1 MKKDLTELVFILDR
15 SGSMSGLERDTIGGY
30 NSMMEKQRDEQG
42 EAFVTTVLFDDEI
55 EILHDRVNLRG
66 MVPITSNEY
75 FVRGTTALLDAMGK
89 TISKVG
95 NAQKHSPESE
105 RAEKVILVITT
116 DGMENA
122 SREYSYEKVR
132 KMVERQK
139 TKYGWEFIFLGA
151 NIDAVAEAR
160 RFGIAE
166 DRAARFNSDAK
177 GTALNYQVVGDAV
190 RELRSN
196 RTMERDW
203 KKRIE
208 DDYKDRGG
216 KE

>member
-15 SGSMSGLERDTIGGY
+15 SGSMSGLELDTIGGY
-30 NSMMEKQRDEQG
+30 NSMMEKQGAGHG
-42 EAFVTTVLFDDEI
+42 EVFVTTVLFDDEI
-55 EILHDRVNLRG
+55 EILHDRADLKV
-66 MVPITSNEY
+66 MAAITENEY

-89 TISKVG
+89 TISMVA
-95 NAQKHSPESE
+95 NVQKNLAGSE
-105 RAEKVILVITT
+105 RAEKVIIVITT

-122 SREYSYEKVR
+122 SREYSYEKIK

-139 TKYGWEFIFLGA
+139 AKYGWEFIFLGA
-151 NIDAVAEAR
+151 NIDAVAEAS
-160 RFGIAE
+160 RFGIEE

-177 GTALNYQVVGDAV
+177 GTAINYDVVGEAV
-190 RELRSN
+190 SKLRSD
-196 RTMERDW
+196 RTMDRRW

-216 KE
+216 R

>member
-55 EILHDRVNLRG
+55 EILNDRVNLRG
-66 MVPITSNEY
+66 MAPITEKEY

-105 RAEKVILVITT
+105 RAEKVIFVITT

-132 KMVERQK
+132 GMVERQK
-139 TKYGWEFIFLGA
+139 AKYGWDFIFLGA

-160 RFGIAE
+160 RFGIDE

-177 GTALNYQVVGDAV
+177 GTAINYEVVGDAV
-190 RELRSN
+190 RELRAN

-216 KE
+216 K

>member
-1 MKKDLTELVFILDR
+1 
-15 SGSMSGLERDTIGGY
+15 
-30 NSMMEKQRDEQG
+30 MMEKQRDEQG

-66 MVPITSNEY
+66 MAPITEKEY

-95 NAQKHSPESE
+95 NAQKRSPESE
-105 RAEKVILVITT
+105 RAEKVIFVITT

-132 KMVERQK
+132 EMVERQK
-139 TKYGWEFIFLGA
+139 AKYGWDFIFLGA

-160 RFGIAE
+160 RFGIDE

-177 GTALNYQVVGDAV
+177 GTAINYEVVGDAV
-190 RELRSN
+190 RELRAN
-196 RTMERDW
+196 RNMERDW

-208 DDYKDRGG
+208 EDYKDRGG
-216 KE
+216 R